1 MSFKLARFEPETI
14 WIIWT
19 SMAIVFIIIIIQVRD
34 TQTGI

>member
-19 SMAIVFIIIIIQVRD
+19 SMAIVFIIIIQVRD